1 MSQDLFAN
9 SRLLSKPVTIQDTKV
24 EVLRRL
30 INRKHGLQLSAYH
43 HVLAMLL
50 TLPKHRGLFGLAQ
63 ILRD

>member
-43 HVLAMLL
+43 HVLAML
-50 TLPKHRGLFGLAQ
+50 TLPKQRGLFGLAQ